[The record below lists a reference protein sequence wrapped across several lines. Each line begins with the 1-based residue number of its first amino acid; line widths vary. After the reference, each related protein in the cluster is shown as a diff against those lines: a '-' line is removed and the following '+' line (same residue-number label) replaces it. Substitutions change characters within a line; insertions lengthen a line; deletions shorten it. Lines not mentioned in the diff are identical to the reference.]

1 MAIKNNKSKNHA
13 LSKSNDKRSELL
25 IKVDNLMEQ
34 IDNNYGPFLLD
45 ELNNRLEKT
54 IEKFN
59 DDLKLV
65 LEESF
70 KNHESKKERM
80 DSVFSNSSNDSSVPT
95 FIADYEKKVENK
107 KNK

>member
-45 ELNNRLEKT
+45 ELNNSSY
-54 IEKFN
+54 
-59 DDLKLV
+59 
-65 LEESF
+65 SF
-70 KNHESKKERM
+70 
-80 DSVFSNSSNDSSVPT
+80 
-95 FIADYEKKVENK
+95 
-107 KNK
+107 